1 MPRRGRGGVHAR
13 MTPAGA
19 ACPAIHRRRTRTGT
33 PQTPDSMKKSQQEK
47 APPPKREDTEP
58 GKLSNPD
65 ARDKAEK
72 RQGGL

>member
-1 MPRRGRGGVHAR
+1 M
-13 MTPAGA
+13 
-19 ACPAIHRRRTRTGT
+19 GT

-47 APPPKREDTEP
+47 APPPPKREDAEP

-65 ARDKAEK
+65 VGDKAEK

>member
-1 MPRRGRGGVHAR
+1 M
-13 MTPAGA
+13 
-19 ACPAIHRRRTRTGT
+19 GT

-58 GKLSNPD
+58 GKLSNPE

-72 RQGGL
+72 RVGKVKPAAKPVVKSDKKEKRPQ

>member
-1 MPRRGRGGVHAR
+1 M
-13 MTPAGA
+13 
-19 ACPAIHRRRTRTGT
+19 GT
-33 PQTPDSMKKSQQEK
+33 PQTPDSMKKSQQDK

-65 ARDKAEK
+65 TGDKAEK